1 MASHLT
7 EKESNSAVDQKR
19 FTFVELMMIWEGRVN
34 ASHISDQFELG
45 KKLAALVIQKYKE
58 LYPENIGYEA
68 STESYVP
75 TDNMVAQFTSGSLQE
90 YVSLIAAGESVTQLA
105 MPTRNV
111 NPDVVRPILQAIRE
125 QKRLSIAYA
134 SVTHP
139 EFATRVIQPHNIVF
153 DGLRWH
159 VRAYCENNQGYRDFV
174 LSRFDANTTGEIL
187 DAADHFDLQ
196 DELWQTMLDV
206 EIMPD
211 PRLDENRTRIIA
223 LDYDMQLIPEAEP
236 ASYVKT
242 MQVRA
247 ALLMYLIHRL
257 GLDQYHNKPE
267 AQQIILTPDC
277 LQDLKPYL
285 PA

>member
-7 EKESNSAVDQKR
+7 EKQSNSAVDQKR
-19 FTFVELMMIWEGRVN
+19 FIFVELMMIWEGRIN
-34 ASHISDQFELG
+34 ATHISDQFELG

-58 LYPENIGYEA
+58 LYPENIAYEA

-75 TDNMVAQFTSGSLQE
+75 TENMVAQFTSGSLQE
-90 YVSLIAAGESVTQLA
+90 YVNLIAAGESITQLA

-111 NPDVVRPILQAIRE
+111 NPVVVRPILQAIRE
-125 QKRLSIAYA
+125 QRRLSIAYA

-139 EFATRVIQPHNIVF
+139 EFASRVIQPHNIVF

-159 VRAYCENNQGYRDFV
+159 VRAFCENNQGYRDFV
-174 LSRFDANTTGEIL
+174 LSRFDANASSELL

-196 DELWQTMLDV
+196 DELWQTLLEV

-223 LDYDMQLIPEAEP
+223 LDYDMQSVGTPEQP
-236 ASYVKT
+236 SYVKT

-247 ALLMYLIHRL
+247 ALLMYLINRL
-257 GLDQYHNKPE
+257 GLNQYHSKPE
-267 AQQIILTPDC
+267 AQQIILSPNCQQT
-277 LQDLKPYL
+277 LKRYL
-285 PA
+285 PN